1 MGYKKDKTVL
11 ISCEVIKEIKKNT
24 SQKADWYLGY
34 FSKYIILDTQE
45 PLLLSLLD
53 QQTSLR
59 LMK

>member
-11 ISCEVIKEIKKNT
+11 ISREVITEIKNT

-34 FSKYIILDTQE
+34 VCKYIILDMQK